1 MVKGGYQ
8 IINLNEHAHT
18 SGVGAIHEGIYD
30 RIEGTRKPIL
40 LSGIVVD
47 GVEYHDTYI
56 FPCVNG
62 TNFVAVVGEN
72 PTTNKRIVINIQ
84 DNDVVTFTSNNA
96 PSDEPSHGIPSGAN

>member
-18 SGVGAIHEGIYD
+18 AGVGAVHEGVYE

-47 GVEYHDTYI
+47 AVEYHDTYI
-56 FPCVNG
+56 FPTVNG
-62 TNFVAVVGEN
+62 TNYAAVVGRN
-72 PTTNKRIVINIQ
+72 PTTNEELIVNIQ
-84 DNDVVTFTSNNA
+84 DNDVVTFTKATSPN
-96 PSDEPSHGIPSGAN
+96 